1 MQLREHGSR
10 AFSPATH
17 SLVTAAGP
25 QPVFPAPPTPQVNA
39 GGPDLSLH
47 NQDLVDVMAEL
58 ERVENTRAEFAFGMV
73 SNGQVHPLHDGELKS
88 LRKEKEDTPYDPCEW
103 ASPILS
109 GTELSPFRS
118 IPSAARVEAVIKYDI
133 GGDNFFRFA
142 PSRGSPDQDAD
153 AIIQLLDN
161 ISNPRYSNPGAV
173 IHMQSPTFDRYRQDI
188 TGWDSDGML
197 GHSSFQMTIAPANE
211 IFELEYYEHYFS
223 STLFTGSKVW
233 FAFPPLDGNL
243 SLLRQA
249 YDGIQTTGL
258 SRIPLDILVKMQ
270 HGIAIIQKAGQTLLM
285 PPFWPVMTFCTETS
299 TSAGFF
305 VATAAQFMQR
315 AKHIDLWMSVNL
327 LWDTLDQQQSHLV
340 HYATEFANHFATI
353 LAGKFKR
360 FKAAPLINQICQE
373 WVKTNPKDPEY
384 ENMKDKV
391 TSLCSLIQ
399 NQQEA
404 QRIAQT
410 IQQAWIKFLEEKHK
424 KKLECRLCHVRIERL
439 PGTGTQ
445 SQRLAQ
451 HVLEEHCNFWQ

>member
-1 MQLREHGSR
+1 MQLREHGLR

-17 SLVTAAGP
+17 FLVTADVP
-25 QPVFPAPPTPQVNA
+25 QPVSPAPPTPQANT

-58 ERVENTRAEFAFGMV
+58 ERVKDLRAEFAFSMA
-73 SNGQVHPLHDGELKS
+73 SDGQVHPLHDGELKL
-88 LRKEKEDTPYDPCEW
+88 LRKEKEDTPYGPSEW

-109 GTELSPFRS
+109 GTELLPFRS
-118 IPSAARVEAVIKYDI
+118 IPSAARVETALKYDI
-133 GGDNFFRFA
+133 GGENFFRFA
-142 PSRGSPDQDAD
+142 PSRGSPEQDAD

-161 ISNPRYSNPGAV
+161 ISNPRYSTPGAV

-188 TGWDSDGML
+188 TGWDSDSML
-197 GHSSFQMTIAPANE
+197 GHSSLQMIIAPANE

-223 STLFTGSKVW
+223 STLLTGSKVW
-233 FAFPPLDGNL
+233 FAFPPLYGNL

-249 YDGIQTTGL
+249 YNSIQATR
-258 SRIPLDILVKMQ
+258 SSQIPLDILAKMQ
-270 HGIAIIQKAGQTLLM
+270 HGIAIIQKPGQTLLL

-305 VATAAQFMQR
+305 IATAAQFMQR
-315 AKHIDLWMSVNL
+315 AKHVDLWLSVNL
-327 LWDTLDQQQSHLV
+327 LWDTPEQQQSHLV

-360 FKAAPLINQICQE
+360 FKAAPVINQICQE
-373 WVKTNPKDPEY
+373 WMKNNPKDSKFES
-384 ENMKDKV
+384 MKDKV
-391 TSLCSLIQ
+391 TGLCSLIQ
-399 NQQEA
+399 NPQEA
-404 QRIAQT
+404 QRIVQT
-410 IQQAWIKFLEEKHK
+410 FQQAWVKFLEEKHK

-439 PGTGTQ
+439 PGVGTR

-451 HVLEEHCNFWQ
+451 HVLEEHCNF